1 VEVFSKKEN
10 QIDWSKKPKK
20 NLQKINRKPPFW
32 GGFLKGL
39 IS

>member
-20 NLQKINRKPPFW
+20 IFKK
-32 GGFLKGL
+32 
-39 IS
+39 